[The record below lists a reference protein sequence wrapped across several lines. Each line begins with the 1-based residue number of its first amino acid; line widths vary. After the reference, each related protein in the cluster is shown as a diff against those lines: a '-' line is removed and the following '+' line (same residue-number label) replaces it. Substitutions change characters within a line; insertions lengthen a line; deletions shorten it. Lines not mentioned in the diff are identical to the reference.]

1 MDIDRRS
8 LMKGVLAGG
17 ALMALGV
24 PPWTHAES
32 SIRNPKHCLLW
43 LGGTSVD
50 DKIANGAEVA
60 CKAATREDLQVVRQK
75 GGLLNGTDEVVR
87 LLEQFQGARCIAVM
101 DDASAAIFRELIR
114 TAGEHVISIGTHACS
129 PESAWP
135 HRHVWTTTSQAYG
148 MGGLLASRYIHGP
161 ETFLITERF
170 LQAPSETHPLKSWSG
185 PGFSSYRSDEREA
198 IHLHCSG
205 ISAPN
210 GGWALGLT
218 TSEEWTPI
226 PSQANEPDR
235 VPWQSEN
242 WAESVGYAVTALT
255 LGVDVVQESCSNR
268 AFIQQSHTTKRDQQT
283 ERFVSFVLDL

>member
-8 LMKGVLAGG
+8 LMKGMLAGS
-17 ALMALGV
+17 ALLALGV
-24 PPWTHAES
+24 PPWTFAES
-32 SIRNPKHCLLW
+32 AGGRPKRCMLW
-43 LGGTSVD
+43 LGGTCVD
-50 DKIANGAEVA
+50 DKIANGAEAA
-60 CKAATREDLQVVRQK
+60 CKAATRGDLQVVRQK

-87 LLEQFQGARCIAVM
+87 LLEQSQGARCIAVM

-129 PESAWP
+129 PESVWP
-135 HRHVWTTTSQAYG
+135 HRHVWTTTSQACG
-148 MGGLLASRYIHGP
+148 MGGLLASRYSQGQ

-185 PGFSSYRSDEREA
+185 PGFSSYRSDEGRA

-210 GGWALGLT
+210 GGWALGLS
-218 TSEEWTPI
+218 TSEKWMPM
-226 PSQANEPDR
+226 PSQANEPDC

-242 WAESVGYAVTALT
+242 WAESVGYVVTALT
-255 LGVDVVQESCSNR
+255 LGGDVVQESCSNR
-268 AFIQQSHTTKRDQQT
+268 AFIQQSQTPKRDLQT